1 VVSGENSEVLNAAEL
16 YEYDYS
22 DYYTTGAANVT
33 FGGEKQISSAIY
45 KLTAAAESHAYYT
58 TNHGEQ
64 ALTSSLTKALKA
76 QNIDAQP
83 LDLLTGTIPE
93 DCDLLIISDPAS
105 DFAADGLVDEIA
117 QLQTYLE
124 NGGKVLLTTSGYTE
138 TPNLDAVM
146 AQFGLAREPGLVV
159 EGDAGHALYGYP
171 YSLFPDYA
179 AADESTALDGV
190 NQSTHVMLSVAQG
203 ITITGTDDVTA
214 EPLLYT
220 TEDAYSKQDF
230 DASSSSAQEA
240 GDTDGPF
247 SLAVWARNEST
258 GAEVIWIGCP
268 NMDNEQVYQSIPG
281 NLTFLQGC
289 AASLVGQSLLI
300 DTKALE
306 AAPITVPASAS
317 MTLGMVFVFGY
328 NALSAVLRG
337 VGDSRTPLLIIGVA
351 TVVNTVLDL
360 WFVAGL
366 GMGTAGAAL
375 ATTAAQAVSFGMALV
390 LVARRTGLLQLKL
403 SFFRMH
409 GALLRLILRLGIPSA
424 LQMTIAGFSWLVVTF
439 LVNQYGV
446 DVSAG
451 NGVAIKIKDIC
462 QLFISAMASGATTM
476 IAQNLGASKFE
487 RAKDVMY
494 TAMKITCAMAAAMI
508 VLVELFAPQMAAVFT
523 NEAAVRDAAVLN
535 LRIEILGQIFYA
547 VFMVYHALAIGAG
560 HSTFAML
567 SSFANCIV
575 FRVVLSLLFN
585 HLWGIYGLY
594 AACAVAPSIS
604 VPLGWLYTRSGVWRR
619 SLAKTEK

>member
-1 VVSGENSEVLNAAEL
+1 MASGERDLTRGSVWRQVLAYAMPLVASSLLQALYSMVDTVIAGHFAGSAAISAINNSGQILNILTKIAIGI
-16 YEYDYS
+16 
-22 DYYTTGAANVT
+22 TTGGNIIIGQYYGAKEQGRLGEASGTLLSLSLLLGAA
-33 FGGEKQISSAIY
+33 
-45 KLTAAAESHAYYT
+45 TAVGLYAGAY
-58 TNHGEQ
+58 
-64 ALTSSLTKALKA
+64 
-76 QNIDAQP
+76 
-83 LDLLTGTIPE
+83 
-93 DCDLLIISDPAS
+93 
-105 DFAADGLVDEIA
+105 
-117 QLQTYLE
+117 
-124 NGGKVLLTTSGYTE
+124 
-138 TPNLDAVM
+138 
-146 AQFGLAREPGLVV
+146 
-159 EGDAGHALYGYP
+159 
-171 YSLFPDYA
+171 
-179 AADESTALDGV
+179 
-190 NQSTHVMLSVAQG
+190 
-203 ITITGTDDVTA
+203 
-214 EPLLYT
+214 PLL
-220 TEDAYSKQDF
+220 
-230 DASSSSAQEA
+230 
-240 GDTDGPF
+240 G
-247 SLAVWARNEST
+247 LL
-258 GAEVIWIGCP
+258 GAP
-268 NMDNEQVYQSIPG
+268 AMEQS
-281 NLTFLQGC
+281 
-289 AASLVGQSLLI
+289 
-300 DTKALE
+300 
-306 AAPITVPASAS
+306 
-317 MTLGMVFVFGY
+317 
-328 NALSAVLRG
+328 
-337 VGDSRTPLLIIGVA
+337 VA

-390 LVARRTGLLQLKL
+390 LVARRTGLLQPKL

-446 DVSAG
+446 NVSAG

>member
-1 VVSGENSEVLNAAEL
+1 MASGERDLTRGSVWRQVLAYAMPLVASSLLQALYSMVDTVIAGHFAGSAAISAINNSGQILNILTKIAIGI
-16 YEYDYS
+16 
-22 DYYTTGAANVT
+22 TTGGNIIIGQYYGAKEHGRLGEASGTLLSLSLLLGAA
-33 FGGEKQISSAIY
+33 
-45 KLTAAAESHAYYT
+45 TAVGLYAGAYPLL
-58 TNHGEQ
+58 GLLGAPAMEQ
-64 ALTSSLTKALKA
+64 
-76 QNIDAQP
+76 
-83 LDLLTGTIPE
+83 
-93 DCDLLIISDPAS
+93 
-105 DFAADGLVDEIA
+105 
-117 QLQTYLE
+117 
-124 NGGKVLLTTSGYTE
+124 
-138 TPNLDAVM
+138 
-146 AQFGLAREPGLVV
+146 
-159 EGDAGHALYGYP
+159 
-171 YSLFPDYA
+171 
-179 AADESTALDGV
+179 
-190 NQSTHVMLSVAQG
+190 SVAYLR
-203 ITITGTDDVTA
+203 IC
-214 EPLLYT
+214 
-220 TEDAYSKQDF
+220 
-230 DASSSSAQEA
+230 
-240 GDTDGPF
+240 
-247 SLAVWARNEST
+247 AV
-258 GAEVIWIGCP
+258 
-268 NMDNEQVYQSIPG
+268 
-281 NLTFLQGC
+281 
-289 AASLVGQSLLI
+289 
-300 DTKALE
+300 
-306 AAPITVPASAS
+306 
-317 MTLGMVFVFGY
+317 GMVFVFGY

-390 LVARRTGLLQLKL
+390 LVARRTGLLQPKL

-409 GALLRLILRLGIPSA
+409 GA
-424 LQMTIAGFSWLVVTF
+424 LVVTF